1 MNRPWFDPETGV
13 LILDEYVSE
22 MPSFKKIMADD
33 AITDAEVAEHAAN
46 VTEKLKKLDAMLP
59 PEVKSLATEALCE
72 LAVLYTIVRLQGHFN
87 HR

>member
-33 AITDAEVAEHAAN
+33 VITDAEVAEHAVN
-46 VTEKLKKLDAMLP
+46 VTEKLKQLDAALP
-59 PEVKSLATEALCE
+59 PEIKSMATDALCE
-72 LAVLYTIVRLQGHFN
+72 LAVLYAIVRQQGH
-87 HR
+87 

>member
-33 AITDAEVAEHAAN
+33 LITDAEVAEHANN
-46 VTEKLKKLDAMLP
+46 VTEKLKQLDAMLS
-59 PEVKSLATEALCE
+59 PEVKSIATDALCE
-72 LAVLYTIVRLQGHFN
+72 LAVLYTIVRLKGN
-87 HR
+87 